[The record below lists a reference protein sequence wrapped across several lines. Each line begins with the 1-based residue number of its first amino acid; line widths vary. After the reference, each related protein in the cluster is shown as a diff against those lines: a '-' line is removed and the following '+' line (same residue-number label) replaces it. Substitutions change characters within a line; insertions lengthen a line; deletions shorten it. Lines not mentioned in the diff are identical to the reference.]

1 LVPGGAPR
9 YLRDPPFSRREPVI
23 SPRRPSSPRRRER
36 RRARGDTRSKPESI
50 GRYTRRPS
58 VVTTTATR
66 RRSWPL
72 NRPKWDSE
80 FERSQQRQIER
91 CSGSLAA
98 SPDSAT
104 TSTSPNRTPPRRLK
118 GWPPAWPPDLAR
130 KRNGRRTVRRSYPC
144 VVMEARDGSRM
155 MPTSDVP
162 RAVPSRSFPPTDPC
176 AKAHGHGRQDRD
188 GSGEARQVRLH
199 DIYTSLR
206 RSRRRP
212 GGRAVSSLR
221 PRSLALRLRLATDLP
236 WTVLRRRTL
245 IALELNAKTSRAKY
259 E

>member
-104 TSTSPNRTPPRRLK
+104 TSTSPNRTPPSRPK
-118 GWPPAWPPDLAR
+118 GWPPNVAARPGPKTERPPD
-130 KRNGRRTVRRSYPC
+130 NPTVVSEFA
-144 VVMEARDGSRM
+144 VEARDESRM

-162 RAVPSRSFPPTDPC
+162 RAVPSRSVPTDPR
-176 AKAHGHGRQDRD
+176 AKAQRHGRQDRD
-188 GSGEARQVRLH
+188 GGGEARQVRLH
-199 DIYTSLR
+199 DIYTSFR
-206 RSRRRP
+206 RSRHWP

-236 WTVLRRRTL
+236 WTVLRRRTF
-245 IALELNAKTSRAKY
+245 IALDPNARTSRAGY